1 MKRRLLTYPLI
12 ILFFYLFRAVDFFP
26 FETNFDFTRWE
37 NSKFNRWIIL
47 SIIGV
52 LVEEYFIR
60 KKPSKP
66 E

>member
-26 FETNFDFTRWE
+26 FEINFDFTRWE